1 MPPAHFLH
9 HKQENTTMENNL
21 HPINETCNYTPEAL
35 EKLPTLFT
43 GHAEDLK
50 VETESMRVWLCRVE
64 NKVTVEVL
72 DSDGWNWRILHG

>member
-9 HKQENTTMENNL
+9 QNKRAPQMENNL

-43 GHAEDLK
+43 GHADDLK
-50 VETESMRVWLCRVE
+50 IETESMRVWLCRVE

-72 DSDGWNWRILHG
+72 DSDGWDWGVLHG